1 LEENIMALGKTN
13 TQVVLDDSAEIIV
26 VRGGIRVQFN
36 ANGGIDVYGNA
47 PVTLH
52 PPVNAVAPQPQ
63 IKTDPQVGDRMDD
76 GTVFGGISPD
86 TNKPMYVRPAD
97 QPLTMKWKQ
106 AMDYA
111 AHFEGHG
118 KAAGTFHLPT
128 EGELNVLFQN
138 RAKIGGFNET
148 GSTPAGWYWSSTQ
161 YVYNTARGQR
171 FSDGSRFWGNKSL
184 RSSVRLVRS

>member
-1 LEENIMALGKTN
+1 MADGKAR
-13 TQVVLDDSAEIIV
+13 TQVVLDDGAEFTV
-26 VRGGIRVQFN
+26 VRGGIRVRFN

-52 PPVNAVAPQPQ
+52 DAPVNDVAPQPQ
-63 IKTDPQVGDRMDD
+63 VKAEPQVGDRMED

-97 QPLTMKWKQ
+97 ESLTMKWKQ

-111 AHFEGHG
+111 ARFEGHG
-118 KAAGTFHLPT
+118 KPVGTFRVPT

-138 RAKIGGFNET
+138 RAKISGFNET
-148 GSTPAGWYWSSTQ
+148 SSGPAGWYWSSTQ
-161 YVYNTARGQR
+161 LDGLNARGQM
-171 FSDGSRFWGNKSL
+171 FSNGTQQWYGKVY
-184 RSSVRLVRS
+184 RSAVRLVRS